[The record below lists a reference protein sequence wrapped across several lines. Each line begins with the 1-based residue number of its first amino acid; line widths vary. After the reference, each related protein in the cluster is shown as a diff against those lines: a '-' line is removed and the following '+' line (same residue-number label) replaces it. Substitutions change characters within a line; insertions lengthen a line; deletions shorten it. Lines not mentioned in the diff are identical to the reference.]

1 MSENFFWGEVK
12 KCQKLDQKVQKCQKM
27 DHLLTFL
34 RMGQFSDIFSLS
46 ELKNLENLK
55 MFLTSLRMTF
65 HPRLRPPLTFTTPMP
80 VRICTNPIISQNSIL
95 FLYVI

>member
-1 MSENFFWGEVK
+1 MPEIGPKSAKMSENGPSS
-12 KCQKLDQKVQKCQKM
+12 DI
-27 DHLLTFL
+27 L
-34 RMGQFSDIFSLS
+34 RMGHFSDIFSLS